1 MLEHSQPA
9 VVLQVHVQ
17 PHAVP
22 SLAQDAGQR
31 RLAHLQ
37 RLAPQVLTVEFQQVK
52 GGIAQNLYYRWSK
65 DFLEAGKKR
74 LAGDTARAATSDEV
88 NDLRREAM
96 ALKEVVADLTLGF
109 LAAQRGPVALI
120 DGIGTW
126 LC

>member
-37 RLAPQVLTVEFQQVK
+37 RLAAQVLTVEFQQVK
-52 GGIAQNLYYRWSK
+52 GVEKRHSLVPTTAEEIEPGQSTLIAAHHLPVDQTGLH
-65 DFLEAGKKR
+65 LEVVHG
-74 LAGDTARAATSDEV
+74 LDHE
-88 NDLRREAM
+88 REA
-96 ALKEVVADLTLGF
+96 V
-109 LAAQRGPVALI
+109 
-120 DGIGTW
+120 
-126 LC
+126 